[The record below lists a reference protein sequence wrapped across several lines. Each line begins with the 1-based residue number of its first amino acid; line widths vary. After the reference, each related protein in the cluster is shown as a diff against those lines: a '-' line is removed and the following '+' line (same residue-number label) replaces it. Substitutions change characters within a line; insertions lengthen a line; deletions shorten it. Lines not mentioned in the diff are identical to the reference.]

1 MYSNVCLCKMPCP
14 FFAFFP
20 LVRKKSWEKNETKNS
35 PLGQNMG
42 IMPSDGSVPNVDPFL
57 SCHLFGPLL

>member
-1 MYSNVCLCKMPCP
+1 MFASAKCP
-14 FFAFFP
+14 VHFLHFFSFGE
-20 LVRKKSWEKNETKNS
+20 KKSWEKNETKNS